1 MRVKISPRDNER
13 EFRQKLSQKISGTSV
28 GIWLLVP
35 EFLRLGAWE
44 IIKAWT
50 GKQDMD
56 LEPRIAMQIVNES
69 ALCINRIRRKSS
81 LGNQGFELANGMGR
95 LVSDEQVHLLLDKHT
110 TQQAQTMLLNLGIQ
124 RELSGHYQGNIIAVD
139 PHRIVSTSKRIMP
152 KKRKNPTAP
161 SQKMLQTFFS
171 VCTQTGQP
179 IMATMSSSGMPTT
192 KATSVLINKTGK
204 IIRSPSLLV
213 ADKEH
218 YTKELLSLCSEHENF
233 DLLVPAIKSN
243 RLLKTIN
250 LLEYKRLW
258 AGFAMAETTFSFD
271 KEEKQYRLIVE
282 RFGEIENEYNF
293 SAFVTT
299 STSDAKKLICEDYH
313 KRWSVE
319 EFFKFEN
326 DMGLNRASTHN
337 LNIRY
342 GKLALSMI
350 AQGATYQLRRKMPPP
365 YKKWDARHLST
376 HILALSDGDV
386 RVKDDTIIVT
396 FYGKP
401 DHINEKDYVN
411 LPEILKRENI
421 NPKIPWLYDF
431 KLDFRFK

>member
-1 MRVKISPRDNER
+1 MTVKISPRDNER

-35 EFLRLGAWE
+35 ELLRLGAWD
-44 IIKAWT
+44 IIKGWT
-50 GKQDMD
+50 GKEDMD
-56 LEPRIAMQIVNES
+56 LDPRIALQIVNES
-69 ALCINRIRRKSS
+69 ALCINRVRRKSS
-81 LGNQGFELANGMGR
+81 LGHQGFELANGMGR

-110 TQQAQTMLLNLGIQ
+110 TKQAQTMLLNLGIQ
-124 RELSGHYQGNIIAVD
+124 RHLSGHYQGDIIAVD
-139 PHRIVSTSKRIMP
+139 PHRIISTSKRIMS
-152 KKRKNPTAP
+152 KKRKNPTVP

-171 VCTQTGQP
+171 ISTQTGQP
-179 IMATMSSSGMPTT
+179 IMATMSSSGMPTS
-192 KATSVLINKTGK
+192 KATSVLINETGK
-204 IIRSPSLLV
+204 IVRSPSLLV

-218 YTKELLSLCSEHENF
+218 YTRELLSACGEHENF
-233 DLLVPAIKSN
+233 DLLVPAIKTN
-243 RLLKTIN
+243 RLLKIIKT
-250 LLEYKRLW
+250 LTYRRLW
-258 AGFAMAETTFSFD
+258 AGFAIAETTFSFD

-282 RFGEIENEYNF
+282 RFGEVENNYKFN
-293 SAFVTT
+293 AFVTT

-313 KRWSVE
+313 ERWSVE
-319 EFFKFEN
+319 EFFNFEN

-350 AQGATYQLRRKMPPP
+350 AQGATYQLRRKMPSP
-365 YKKWDARHLST
+365 YENWDARHLAT
-376 HILALSDGDV
+376 DILALSDGDV
-386 RVKDDTIIVT
+386 RVKSDTIIVT

-401 DHINEKDYVN
+401 DHINENDYIH
-411 LPEILKRENI
+411 LPEILKREKI